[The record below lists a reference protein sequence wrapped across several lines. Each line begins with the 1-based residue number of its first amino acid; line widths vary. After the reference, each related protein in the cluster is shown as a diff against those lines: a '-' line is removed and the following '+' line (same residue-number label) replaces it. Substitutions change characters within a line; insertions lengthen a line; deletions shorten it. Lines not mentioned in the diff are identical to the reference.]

1 LPDDLLRPYQG
12 YNTIRMWDYT
22 GWGNYNA
29 LQGGV
34 TKRFDKGF
42 MVSAFYVWSKALTV
56 NNDDFTA
63 GLPSADKDAIK
74 RLDYSYASY
83 DRPNNFVLNFI
94 YQTPKF
100 GSGVLGA
107 IANDW
112 QVSGVY
118 RWSSGL
124 PYRVAYSIPGIS
136 NNNLSG
142 TDNPAARVV
151 VTCDPGKGYTGDP
164 YRQIEHPECFA
175 PPQPGSD
182 GAESAR
188 FFLRNPPTN
197 NLDLS
202 IAKKFMVKRVG
213 LEVRLDAFNAL
224 NHTQF
229 LSTAQG
235 LNQAAT
241 VNFAS
246 LSNPA
251 ITNLATDASGNVV
264 RNNGFGAAVG
274 VAPPRQIQLVTR
286 LTF

>member
-1 LPDDLLRPYQG
+1 
-12 YNTIRMWDYT
+12 
-22 GWGNYNA
+22 
-29 LQGGV
+29 
-34 TKRFDKGF
+34 
-42 MVSAFYVWSKALTV
+42 
-56 NNDDFTA
+56 
-63 GLPSADKDAIK
+63 
-74 RLDYSYASY
+74 
-83 DRPNNFVLNFI
+83 
-94 YQTPKF
+94 
-100 GSGVLGA
+100 
-107 IANDW
+107 
-112 QVSGVY
+112 
-118 RWSSGL
+118 
-124 PYRVAYSIPGIS
+124 
-136 NNNLSG
+136 
-142 TDNPAARVV
+142 VV
-151 VTCDPGKGYTGDP
+151 VTCDPGKGYSSDP
-164 YRQIEHPECFA
+164 YHQIDHPECFA

-202 IAKKFMVKRVG
+202 IAKKFLVKRVG

-246 LSNPA
+246 LSNPT

-274 VAPPRQIQLVTR
+274 VAPARQIQLVTR